1 MAIADQIA
9 AEAQA
14 QGVDPTLAV
23 EVAITESALDQSAI
37 GGAGEIGVFQ
47 ILPATAAALGIDPT
61 DLVQNIQGGVGLLR
75 QLLSQYGDPAKALA
89 AYNWGPGDAQHPR
102 LNYVLATYGAAWFAH
117 IPASTQSYINKIL
130 GAVQTQY
137 TPTFNPTAT
146 LSIPPVAPGGVLNI
160 PPAASAAAPSG
171 STWGALA
178 LAAAIFLGLTWAL
191 GD

>member
-1 MAIADQIA
+1 MPIADQIA

-14 QGVDPTLAV
+14 QGVDPALAV
-23 EVAITESALDQSAI
+23 EVAIAESSLDQSAI

-47 ILPATAAALGIDPT
+47 ILPATAAAMGIDPT
-61 DLVQNIQGGVGLLR
+61 DLAQNIHAGI
-75 QLLSQYGDPAKALA
+75 QLLSQLISRYGDPAKALA

-102 LNYVLATYGAAWFAH
+102 LDYVLLTYGATWFAH

-130 GAVQTQY
+130 GAIQTQY
-137 TPTFNPTAT
+137 TPSFNPAAT
-146 LSIPPVAPGGVLNI
+146 LTIPAAAPSGVLTI
-160 PPAASAAAPSG
+160 PPAAAATPSG

-191 GD
+191 GE